1 MTREPIAMSTSTL
14 VRFFGDD
21 DGAVAIEYALIAV
34 IVSVSI
40 AAALRLIVI
49 ELQASFNSVN
59 SGFQ

>member
-1 MTREPIAMSTSTL
+1 MSTSTL